1 MAKANTTWK
10 VLPHGPIEKLSD
22 RLWRV
27 EGDLEGVPMKRV
39 MSIARRADGGLVV
52 HNAIALGEAEMA
64 EIDAWGKVAVII
76 VPNGYH
82 RLDAKVFRDRYPSA
96 QVVCPA
102 GARAKVEQVVPV
114 TGTYD
119 DVAADDVVQLFT
131 FEGTKQREGGML
143 VHDADGASLVVN
155 DAIFNMPH
163 VRGFTGFIL
172 KTVTG
177 STGGPKISRI
187 ARMLMI
193 ADKPAFRAHLERL
206 AETPDLRRIIVA
218 HHQTIDDQPA
228 ATLREVAATL

>member
-1 MAKANTTWK
+1 
-10 VLPHGPIEKLSD
+10 
-22 RLWRV
+22 
-27 EGDLEGVPMKRV
+27 
-39 MSIARRADGGLVV
+39 
-52 HNAIALGEAEMA
+52 
-64 EIDAWGKVAVII
+64 
-76 VPNGYH
+76 
-82 RLDAKVFRDRYPSA
+82 
-96 QVVCPA
+96 
-102 GARAKVEQVVPV
+102 V
-114 TGTYD
+114 TATYD

-163 VRGFTGFIL
+163 ARGFTGFIL

-177 STGGPKISRI
+177 STGGPKISRV

-228 ATLREVAATL
+228 ATLREVASTL